1 MFPPEQNLN
10 QFYMLRGFILLFFG
24 CFLFLLI
31 SCTKTDT
38 GNNNPSKNSVTP
50 SPQVSIPVVNTA
62 SPTTITMNSVS
73 SGGEVVNEGGASVT
87 DRGVVYSI
95 NQSPTVSSGNLVS
108 NGSGTGIF
116 SSNISGLSSGTQYYI
131 RAFATNKA
139 GTGYGSEMIFLTKYC
154 FNVGFSEFLQ
164 PNVRE
169 IISTKSNGFYIVGD
183 IYFANSNKMILKLNS
198 DGTPDLKFDIGGM
211 SELIFRGGE
220 GNVYSVTEQAD
231 EKVIVVGGFNIFK
244 QSDAIRIVRINSDGT
259 IDKNFITGTGFD
271 GRVYSVVALQNGK
284 IMVAGTFKN
293 YNGKGIGSLVRLNS
307 DGSIDNTFNV
317 LNNSVYSSF
326 TYSTEK
332 IVVSPFDGKMYAFS
346 GGKFYRIDQNGLV
359 DPTFNI
365 IPFSINLGV
374 TIYSFQPDG
383 KIFVGS
389 QRYFNDGKIDESF
402 KLNQGVAGFDARI
415 TAIAA
420 QSDGKVLVGGEFIKY
435 NGMSYNGI
443 IRFNNDGTIDNTFNV
458 GSGLSHSGASFYVS
472 NFLVEKNSIIVT
484 GYFRR
489 YNNIS
494 KVGLVRLNMDGT
506 VCN

>member
-1 MFPPEQNLN
+1 MKL
-10 QFYMLRGFILLFFG
+10 ILAVLSFLIFFV
-24 CFLFLLI
+24 

-38 GNNNPSKNSVTP
+38 GNNNSTTTP
-50 SPQVSIPVVNTA
+50 DTPTPQVSIPVVNTTL
-62 SPTTITMNSVS
+62 PTTITMNSVL

-87 DRGVVYSI
+87 ERGVVYSI

-116 SSNISGLSSGTQYYI
+116 SSNITGLNSGTQYYI

-139 GTGYGSEMIFLTKYC
+139 GTGYGSEMNFLTKYC

-164 PNVRE
+164 PDVRE

-198 DGTPDLKFDIGGM
+198 DGTPDLKFDVGGM

-220 GNVYSVTEQAD
+220 GNVYSVTEQSD

-244 QSDAIRIVRINSDGT
+244 QSDAIRIVRINPDGT

-271 GRVYSVVALQNGK
+271 GRVYSVIALQNGK
-284 IMVAGTFKN
+284 IIVAGAFRN
-293 YNGKGIGSLVRLNS
+293 YNGSPTGSIVMLNSNGVLDNSFNTAINNYNNGWTYTTNKVLFNQFDNKLYVSSQGRIFRLNL
-307 DGSIDNTFNV
+307 DGTIDLTFK
-317 LNNSVYSSF
+317 
-326 TYSTEK
+326 E
-332 IVVSPFDGKMYAFS
+332 
-346 GGKFYRIDQNGLV
+346 
-359 DPTFNI
+359 
-365 IPFSINLGV
+365 IPFNPVSGFHPIA
-374 TIYSFQPDG
+374 FQSDG
-383 KIFVGS
+383 KIYIS
-389 QRYFNDGKIDESF
+389 TSRYLSNGNIDESF
-402 KLNQGVAGFDARI
+402 KLNQGVAGFDAGRV

-420 QSDGKVLVGGEFIKY
+420 QSDGKVLVGGTFVKY

-443 IRFNNDGTIDNTFNV
+443 MRFNNDGTIDNTFNA
-458 GSGLSHSGASFYVS
+458 GSGLSNSGASFYVS
-472 NFLVEKNSIIVT
+472 NILIEKSSIIVT

-506 VCN
+506 ICN

>member
-1 MFPPEQNLN
+1 
-10 QFYMLRGFILLFFG
+10 
-24 CFLFLLI
+24 
-31 SCTKTDT
+31 
-38 GNNNPSKNSVTP
+38 
-50 SPQVSIPVVNTA
+50 
-62 SPTTITMNSVS
+62 
-73 SGGEVVNEGGASVT
+73 
-87 DRGVVYSI
+87 
-95 NQSPTVSSGNLVS
+95 
-108 NGSGTGIF
+108 
-116 SSNISGLSSGTQYYI
+116 
-131 RAFATNKA
+131 
-139 GTGYGSEMIFLTKYC
+139 
-154 FNVGFSEFLQ
+154 
-164 PNVRE
+164 
-169 IISTKSNGFYIVGD
+169 
-183 IYFANSNKMILKLNS
+183 
-198 DGTPDLKFDIGGM
+198 
-211 SELIFRGGE
+211 
-220 GNVYSVTEQAD
+220 
-231 EKVIVVGGFNIFK
+231 
-244 QSDAIRIVRINSDGT
+244 
-259 IDKNFITGTGFD
+259 
-271 GRVYSVVALQNGK
+271 
-284 IMVAGTFKN
+284 
-293 YNGKGIGSLVRLNS
+293 
-307 DGSIDNTFNV
+307 
-317 LNNSVYSSF
+317 
-326 TYSTEK
+326 
-332 IVVSPFDGKMYAFS
+332 MYAFS